1 LKPALLRSLRRGEPM
16 LLPSRYTW
24 FEPVLFAALI
34 VFGINVIGSILVF
47 SRRPVLNALASA
59 LLFAL
64 IFGLLVFYGYGRV
77 EMAVSTTPTPSAPA
91 NTQPQAKAPGS
102 ETLPPE
108 AKSQH

>member
-1 LKPALLRSLRRGEPM
+1 MILPAQ
-16 LLPSRYTW
+16 YTW

-34 VFGINVIGSILVF
+34 VFGINVIGGMLAF

-77 EMAVSTTPTPSAPA
+77 EMTVSTTPAPSAPA
-91 NTQPQAKAPGS
+91 NTQTNAKAPGS
-102 ETLPPE
+102 ETLP
-108 AKSQH
+108 

>member
-1 LKPALLRSLRRGEPM
+1 M
-16 LLPSRYTW
+16 ILPTQYTW

-34 VFGINVIGSILVF
+34 VFGINVLGGMLAF

-59 LLFAL
+59 ILFAL

-77 EMAVSTTPTPSAPA
+77 EMTLSTIPAPSAPA
-91 NTQPQAKAPGS
+91 KVQPEARALGS

-108 AKSQH
+108 TKPQP